1 MLSTLVVMFSCHRRM
16 ESLTL
21 PLRAYQVKKFRV
33 AKNQPELEQC
43 FRNESYLMQQLQ
55 HENLVRCYAVCDKRS
70 DGSDAALLALVLELM
85 VRRHERLSTLT
96 DMQQPLPD
104 SSS

>member
-1 MLSTLVVMFSCHRRM
+1 MHAFHSGGDVLVSPASG
-16 ESLTL
+16 SLTL

-70 DGSDAALLALVLELM
+70 DGSDAVLLALVLELM
-85 VRRHERLSTLT
+85 VRSAGMRGCLL
-96 DMQQPLPD
+96 
-104 SSS
+104 